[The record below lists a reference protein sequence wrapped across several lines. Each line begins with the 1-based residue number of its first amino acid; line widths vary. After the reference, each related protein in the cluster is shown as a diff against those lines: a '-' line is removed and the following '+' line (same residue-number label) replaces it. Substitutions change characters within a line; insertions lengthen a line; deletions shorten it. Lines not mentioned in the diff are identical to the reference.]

1 MQVSSEQPV
10 CLVTGGAGGFGSAI
24 AARAA
29 ADGWRPVIADIDAE
43 RLEAACGEVPSALG
57 VVMDVTDPASVE
69 AALGR
74 VRDECGRLDAVVN
87 NAGMLP
93 VGDTASTG
101 IDTFDRTVELNLRG
115 AFLVSKAAL
124 DMLARSASPR
134 IVMLGSRTWAAGGN
148 PAYSATKAGLI
159 GLARA
164 LALDLGP
171 LGGTCNVVAPGPVQT
186 HLTENTDPASFDRWA
201 SQTLLGRN
209 ASPQDVAGA
218 VAFFLSPDASFVTGE
233 ILHVAGGLQLAPR
246 L

>member
-1 MQVSSEQPV
+1 MNSSEQPV

-29 ADGWRPVIADIDAE
+29 ADGWRPVLADIDTD
-43 RLEAACGEVPSALG
+43 RLDAVAATMPSALG
-57 VVMDVTDPASVE
+57 VAMDVTDAASVD
-69 AALGR
+69 AALEQ
-74 VRDECGRLDAVVN
+74 VRDAYGRLDAVVN

-93 VGDTASTG
+93 VGGTESTS
-101 IDTFDRTVELNLRG
+101 ISTFDRTVALNLRG

-124 DMLARSASPR
+124 TMLVHTTSPR

-171 LGGTCNVVAPGPVQT
+171 HGGTCNVVAPGPVQT
-186 HLTENTDPASFDRWA
+186 HLTESTDPALFDRWA

-209 ASPQDVAGA
+209 ASPEDVAGA
-218 VAFFLSPDASFVTGE
+218 VAFFLGSDASFITGE
-233 ILHVAGGLQLAPR
+233 ILHVAGGLQLAPQ